1 MFVVQAIEI
10 NDVIDQVIMTCEVM
24 RGIPDAGYDAAMN
37 LIDMPASHR
46 PAAAQI
52 GVLLREWR
60 AARRL
65 SQLDLALVAGLST
78 RHLSCVETGKSQPSR
93 DMIARLADAL
103 EVPLRERNALLMAAG
118 FAPHYPETALD
129 AEELAQVRRAIDFML
144 AQQEPYPAFVLNR
157 RWDILMANQAAVR
170 VNQFV
175 MHGRPSRHS
184 NMIRQI
190 FDPEDLRAAVG
201 NWEEV
206 AGDLIRHLHD
216 AVAASPNDR
225 SKRALLDEVL
235 GYPGVPAHWRT
246 RELAIPPSP
255 LLTAVLRRDH
265 HELRFFSTITTFGTS
280 RDLTLDE
287 LHIECCFPMDEATAA
302 LCRALAQGDDAS
314 DRRGE

>member
-1 MFVVQAIEI
+1 MIVVQATDI
-10 NDVIDQVIMTCEVM
+10 NDVRGQVIMTCKVM
-24 RGIPDAGYDAAMN
+24 CGIPDAGYDAVMN
-37 LIDMPASHR
+37 QIDMPGSHR
-46 PAAAQI
+46 PAAGQI

-60 AARRL
+60 VARRL

-78 RHLSCVETGKSQPSR
+78 RHLSCLETGKAQPSR

-103 EVPLRERNALLMAAG
+103 EVPLRERNTLLNAAG
-118 FAPHYPETALD
+118 YAPQYTETALD
-129 AEELAQVRRAIDFML
+129 AEELAQVRRAIDFIL

-157 RWDILMANQAAVR
+157 RWDILMANQAALR

-175 MHGRPSRHS
+175 MHGRPSRHG

-216 AVAASPNDR
+216 AVTVSPNDH
-225 SKRALLDEVL
+225 STRALLDEAL

-246 RELAIPPSP
+246 RELAIPSSP
-255 LLTAVLRRDH
+255 LLTTVLRRDRH
-265 HELRFFSTITTFGTS
+265 QLRFFSTLTTFGTS

-287 LHIECCFPMDEATAA
+287 LHIECCFPMDEATSA
-302 LCRALAQGDDAS
+302 LCRTLAQNDDAS
-314 DRRGE
+314 ER

>member
-1 MFVVQAIEI
+1 
-10 NDVIDQVIMTCEVM
+10 MTCEVM
-24 RGIPDAGYDAAMN
+24 CCVPVAGYDAAMN
-37 LIDMPASHR
+37 RIGVSAAPRH
-46 PAAAQI
+46 AAAHI

-78 RHLSCVETGKSQPSR
+78 RHLSCVETGRAQPSR

-103 EVPLRERNALLMAAG
+103 EVPLRERNALLNAAG
-118 FAPHYPETALD
+118 FAPQYPETALD

-157 RWDILMANQAAVR
+157 RWDVLIANQAAAR

-175 MHGRPSRHS
+175 MQGRPSQHS
-184 NMIRQI
+184 NMFRQI
-190 FDPEDLRAAVG
+190 FDPDDLRAAVG

-216 AVAASPNDR
+216 AVAASPNDQTT
-225 SKRALLDEVL
+225 RALLDEVL
-235 GYPGVPAHWRT
+235 GYPGVPAQWRT
-246 RELAIPPSP
+246 RELRTPPSP
-255 LLTAVLRRDH
+255 LLTTLLRRDH
-265 HELRFFSTITTFGTS
+265 HELRFFSTLTTFSTS

-287 LHIECCFPMDEATAA
+287 LHIECCFPMDETTAE
-302 LCRALAQGDDAS
+302 LCRLLA
-314 DRRGE
+314 RGEEPAGL